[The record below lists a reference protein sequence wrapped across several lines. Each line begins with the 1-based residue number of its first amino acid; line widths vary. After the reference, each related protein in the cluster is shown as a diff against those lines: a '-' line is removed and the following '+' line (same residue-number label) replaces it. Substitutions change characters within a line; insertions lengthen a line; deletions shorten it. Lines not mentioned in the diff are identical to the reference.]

1 VYQSLLERADLPEG
15 ARQNALHK
23 LGLVF
28 LQGGLFDRAEECFKL
43 LRDTDWHEVALQQL
57 LLIYQSQQEWQ
68 QAIEVAE
75 QMVRTPESELA
86 LTHFHCERA
95 SIGITQKD
103 FTLAEREI
111 GTALALRSQSIRA
124 LLLKARWYSSQDRH
138 TEAVAQL
145 KQLASEQPAAIPLLV
160 SDIMNVYEALGEPA
174 TGLQYLHD
182 QALNT
187 GSVDVLNAW
196 LTAQEKHGDASTT
209 MQQLYPVFTKHPSLN
224 ALDKVLKQ
232 RLLIT
237 TDEPVQQELKAIEGL
252 IKKQVLQ
259 FSRYRCASCGFEAA
273 RYYWQCPACTRW
285 ESYPP
290 KRLEEL
296 EQAKHSRAQVNGY

>member
-1 VYQSLLERADLPEG
+1 
-15 ARQNALHK
+15 
-23 LGLVF
+23 
-28 LQGGLFDRAEECFKL
+28 
-43 LRDTDWHEVALQQL
+43 
-57 LLIYQSQQEWQ
+57 
-68 QAIEVAE
+68 
-75 QMVRTPESELA
+75 
-86 LTHFHCERA
+86 
-95 SIGITQKD
+95 
-103 FTLAEREI
+103 
-111 GTALALRSQSIRA
+111 
-124 LLLKARWYSSQDRH
+124 
-138 TEAVAQL
+138 
-145 KQLASEQPAAIPLLV
+145 
-160 SDIMNVYEALGEPA
+160 
-174 TGLQYLHD
+174 
-182 QALNT
+182 
-187 GSVDVLNAW
+187 
-196 LTAQEKHGDASTT
+196 